1 MNTHIEQQVKKLK
14 HRVMRGL
21 VLHGPSQHRAPSFL
35 FAQVQLYSFR
45 AQLAKG
51 QWREVGEQSISSS
64 LNGLVLK
71 TNHTF
76 TQNYSSP
83 LFQLKNKKRLS
94 QVWYEKPYFYSN
106 HLSPLF
112 QLRKKHYQPL
122 SAIKNK
128 TYFYS
133 NYPSPSFQLRKN
145 TISHYL
151 VLKTILLLKLSLSFI
166 PTEKK
171 DYQPLSAIKNKTY
184 FYSNYPSP
192 SFQLEKKKTI
202 SHHLVLKTNHAF
214 THIIPLL
221 HFN

>member
-1 MNTHIEQQVKKLK
+1 M
-14 HRVMRGL
+14 
-21 VLHGPSQHRAPSFL
+21 
-35 FAQVQLYSFR
+35 
-45 AQLAKG
+45 
-51 QWREVGEQSISSS
+51 GEQSISSS

-94 QVWYEKPYFYSN
+94 QVWYEKPYFYSNHPSPLFQLRKKHYQPLSAIKNKPYFYSN

-214 THIIPLL
+214 TQIIPLL